1 MGALKTEYNFSTFVT
16 TMNEE
21 NKNKLNKDEIFER
34 EFLPYSDA
42 LHSFAFRLVREEN
55 DANDLVQET
64 FLRAYRFLHSFEEG
78 TNAKAWLFRI
88 LKNTFIN
95 DFRKKSKEPSKVD
108 YNEIETFVNTE
119 EVDTPPTHDA
129 KEENRQYLIG
139 DEIANALNSL
149 DIDFRTILILS
160 DLEDFKYDE
169 MAKILDIPIG
179 TVRSRLHRARGLLK
193 DKLQEYAK
201 TKGYE

>member
-1 MGALKTEYNFSTFVT
+1 MGASKTEYNFSTFVI

-42 LHSFAFRLVREEN
+42 LRSFAFRLVREEN

-95 DFRKKSKEPSKVD
+95 DFNMSS
-108 YNEIETFVNTE
+108 I
-119 EVDTPPTHDA
+119 
-129 KEENRQYLIG
+129 
-139 DEIANALNSL
+139 
-149 DIDFRTILILS
+149 
-160 DLEDFKYDE
+160 
-169 MAKILDIPIG
+169 
-179 TVRSRLHRARGLLK
+179 
-193 DKLQEYAK
+193 
-201 TKGYE
+201 